1 MSSILRR
8 PRRWSACW
16 RRHINNYAEIKIEPR
31 ERQLDM
37 NKQRF
42 VLPSIFLGILLIAGC
57 SSEQKTEET
66 AQPAASTQ
74 QAATPIDQATVGEIT
89 GKVTFDGA
97 KPKLSRIMMDQ
108 DPVCVKKHTGA
119 VYAEDGEVNGN
130 GTVPNVFVYV
140 KSGADK
146 YSFATPSD
154 AVTLDQDG
162 CMYTPHVLGV
172 MVGQDF
178 KVVSSDATTHNI
190 HPMPKDNREWNESQ
204 PPGAAPIEKTF
215 ARAEIMIPVKC
226 NQHPWMRAYVG
237 VVKNPFFAVTGSD
250 GTFTIKGLPP
260 GDYTIEAWT
269 ATWGTQEMTVTVGPK
284 ETKTADFTFK
294 AS

>member
-1 MSSILRR
+1 
-8 PRRWSACW
+8 
-16 RRHINNYAEIKIEPR
+16 
-31 ERQLDM
+31 M

-42 VLPSIFLGILLIAGC
+42 FLLSISLALLLVAGC
-57 SSEQKTEET
+57 SGEKKTEESE
-66 AQPAASTQ
+66 QPAGPAQQ
-74 QAATPIDQATVGEIT
+74 QAATPIDQATVGSVT
-89 GKVTFDGA
+89 GKVAFDGA

-108 DPVCVKKHTGA
+108 DPVCVKKHTGP
-119 VYAEDGEVNGN
+119 VTAEDGEVNSN
-130 GTVPNVFVYV
+130 GTLPNVFIYV
-140 KSGADK
+140 KSGAEK
-146 YSFATPSD
+146 YTFAAPSD

-162 CMYTPHVLGV
+162 CLYKPHVLGV

-178 KVVSSDATTHNI
+178 KVISSDPTTHNI

-215 ARAEIMIPVKC
+215 ARPEIMIPVKC

-237 VVKNPFFAVTGSD
+237 VVKNPFYAVTSSD

-269 ATWGTQEMTVTVGPK
+269 ATWGTQEQKVTVGPK
-284 ETKTADFTFK
+284 ETKTVDFTFK